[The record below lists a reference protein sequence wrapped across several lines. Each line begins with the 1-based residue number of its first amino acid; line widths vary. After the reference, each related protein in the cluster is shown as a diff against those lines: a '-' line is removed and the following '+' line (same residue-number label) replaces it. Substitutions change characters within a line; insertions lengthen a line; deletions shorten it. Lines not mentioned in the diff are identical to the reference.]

1 MTPISTAWIISSF
14 VQSASAWEPRMVNG
28 HIVTWKK
35 DTIAFEINTDNASG
49 ITPTQAKEAIIA
61 AAAQWDGA
69 ELGAQTAFV
78 FEGES
83 KRQGANLGDDVHLVS
98 FDTSWNQDPSLLAVT
113 HVWSNANNEIVHFD
127 IEINADDIE
136 WSTSGDP
143 NRYDLQ
149 NAMTHEFGHALGLEH
164 SDDVEASMASSTM
177 IGETSK
183 RDINPDDEEGLLTLY
198 PLQGNSPST
207 ESDETSNDEN
217 SNSGSGGST
226 DNALLDAPDGSTG
239 QMGPVQLEQ
248 AGCTH
253 TSSLQWTPL
262 ALAILGLPL
271 RRRNTIR

>member
-1 MTPISTAWIISSF
+1 MTPLLTAWIISSF
-14 VQSASAWEPRMVNG
+14 IQSASAWEPRMVNG
-28 HIVTWKK
+28 QIVTWKK
-35 DTIAFEINTDNASG
+35 DSIGFEINTDNASG
-49 ITPTQAKEAIIA
+49 ITPEQAKEAILA
-61 AAAQWDGA
+61 AAEQWDGS
-69 ELGAQTAFV
+69 ELGAQATFV

-83 KRQGANLGDDVHLVS
+83 KQQGANLGDDVHIVS

-177 IGETSK
+177 VGEISK

-198 PLQGNSPST
+198 PLQANTPST
-207 ESDETSNDEN
+207 EEGEASNNEN
-217 SNSGSGGST
+217 SRGSGGST
-226 DNALLDAPDGSTG
+226 DNALLDTPDGSTG

-253 TSSLQWTPL
+253 TSSREWLPFML
-262 ALAILGLPL
+262 SILVLSF
-271 RRRNTIR
+271 RRR